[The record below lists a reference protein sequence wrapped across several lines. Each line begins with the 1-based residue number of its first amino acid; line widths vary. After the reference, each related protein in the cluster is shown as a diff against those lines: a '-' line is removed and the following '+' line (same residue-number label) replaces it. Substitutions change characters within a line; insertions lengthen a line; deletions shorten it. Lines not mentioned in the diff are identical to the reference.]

1 MKMIKCKLAQLD
13 GNCPKKKEI
22 CCHKCEDFGTC
33 SSACGE
39 EDPGK
44 CEDAVFEGSTEMEV
58 FQSKASTV
66 IKAIADIA
74 TQKKALE
81 DQDKIMREQLE
92 KVMGECGIKSFEN
105 DLVKITYVEPT
116 TRESIDSAK
125 LKKELPD
132 VAAKYT
138 KTSNVKGS
146 VRISVK

>member
-1 MKMIKCKLAQLD
+1 MIKCKN
-13 GNCPKKKEI
+13 GGCPKNKDI
-22 CCHKCEDFGTC
+22 CCKECDELTTCETP
-33 SSACGE
+33 CGE
-39 EDPGK
+39 EDPAK
-44 CEDAVFEGSTEMEV
+44 CEDAEFEGSNELEV
-58 FQSKASTV
+58 FQSKAATV